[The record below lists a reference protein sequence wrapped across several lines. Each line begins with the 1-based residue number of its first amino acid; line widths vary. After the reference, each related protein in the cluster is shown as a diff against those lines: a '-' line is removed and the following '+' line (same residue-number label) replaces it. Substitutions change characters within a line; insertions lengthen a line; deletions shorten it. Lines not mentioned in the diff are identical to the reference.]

1 MKPKPFLNATLAA
14 AYIVLVAFTMN
25 SFARLAPEEGSG
37 DTILAPI
44 VFLSL
49 FTLSAAVMAYLFAY
63 EPLRLYLDGKKEEAL
78 SFFLKTLASFAVF
91 TVAFIGFLFYTAT
104 R

>member
-1 MKPKPFLNATLAA
+1 MKPKPFLNAALAV
-14 AYIVLVAFTMN
+14 AYIILIAFTMR
-25 SFARLAPEEGSG
+25 SFATLTSEGS

-44 VFLSL
+44 VVLSL
-49 FTLSAAVMAYLFAY
+49 FTLSAAVMGYLFAY

-78 SFFLKTLASFAVF
+78 SFFLKTLGTFALLTALFVG
-91 TVAFIGFLFYTAT
+91 VLFYTIT